1 MQETRPPRSDR
12 TFGDLGATRFS
23 SRVLVAYGT
32 SLTAEGVLKQFLQGD
47 ELPGLRVHG

>member
-12 TFGDLGATRFS
+12 TFGDLGAPRFS

-32 SLTAEGVLKQFLQGD
+32 SLTAEGVPKQVLQRD
-47 ELPGLRVHG
+47 EVPALRVNG